1 VNLYTTELRLRDELE
16 IALDRARRA
25 EARVE
30 PMSRLIEIQSE
41 KIKRLR
47 KALSD
52 HIGNIRVA
60 RVERGEDAT

>member
-30 PMSRLIEIQSE
+30 PMARLIDIQSE

-47 KALSD
+47 KSLSE
-52 HIGNIRVA
+52 HIGVLRVA
-60 RVERGEDAT
+60 RVERGED